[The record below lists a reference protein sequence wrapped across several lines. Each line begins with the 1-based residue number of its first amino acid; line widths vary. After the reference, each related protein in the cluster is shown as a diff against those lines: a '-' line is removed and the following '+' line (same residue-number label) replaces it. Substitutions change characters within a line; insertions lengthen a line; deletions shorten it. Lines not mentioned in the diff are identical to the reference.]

1 MITPHIY
8 KHPRRSKS
16 TILDKLSLDYTLTTS
31 RKNVQR
37 SSRPWYKR
45 NLVEILLILFFAAV
59 DYSALSSLF
68 DNSMV
73 ATKWVIT
80 LTTAGACVLENILA
94 SIAGHLWHEAV
105 TLKKSSAKVRLLG
118 SIAVDVALLTG
129 LLLFRFVSRNAT
141 LTTSIQG
148 LTGMGTTVSA
158 GAGDDGTRVALALV
172 LSLIP
177 YVTSVASFLLAT
189 CNSPLRRRAEALELE
204 IIHLEETVAQ
214 LQAAVAEIQAYD
226 PAQEHQ
232 LLLQRHRHATAY
244 VDHLE
249 TEWKEL
255 ARHILAQRLQADPRQ
270 LSRLAASQAAQPT
283 SGSTLEI
290 IHYPNPAEP
299 RKENV
304 P

>member
-1 MITPHIY
+1 MITPRIY
-8 KHPRRSKS
+8 KHSHKSKS

-37 SSRPWYKR
+37 SSRPWYTHG
-45 NLVEILLILFFAAV
+45 LLEILLIVFFSACDAASV
-59 DYSALSSLF
+59 QSLLDNTMLASS
-68 DNSMV
+68 
-73 ATKWVIT
+73 WVIT
-80 LTTAGACVLENILA
+80 LATAGICVLENILA
-94 SIAGHLWHEAV
+94 SIAGHIWHEVV
-105 TLKKSSAKVRLLG
+105 TLKKRSAKVRLFG
-118 SIAVDVALLTG
+118 AIAVDVTLLTG

-158 GAGDDGTRVALALV
+158 GAGDDGTQVALALV

-226 PAQEHQ
+226 PAQERQ

-249 TEWKEL
+249 TAWKQL
-255 ARHILAQRLQADPRQ
+255 ARHILAQRLEADPRQ
-270 LSRLAASQAAQPT
+270 LSRLAASQAAQTAGP
-283 SGSTLEI
+283 TLEI
-290 IHYPNPAEP
+290 IPYPNPAEP

>member
-8 KHPRRSKS
+8 KHSRKSKS
-16 TILDKLSLDYTLTTS
+16 TILDKLSLDCTLTTS

-37 SSRPWYKR
+37 SSRPWYMR

-59 DYSALSSLF
+59 DYGALSTLF

-141 LTTSIQG
+141 LTNVQG

-158 GAGDDGTRVALALV
+158 GAGDDGTQVALALV

-189 CNSPLRRRAEALELE
+189 CNSPLRRKREALELE
-204 IIHLEETVAQ
+204 LLRQEETVAQ
-214 LQAAVAEIQAYD
+214 LQAAAAEIQAYD
-226 PAQEHQ
+226 PDRELQ
-232 LLLQRHRHATAY
+232 LLTQCHRQARAY

-255 ARHILAQRLQADPRQ
+255 ARHILAQRLEADPRQ
-270 LSRLAASQAAQPT
+270 LSRLAASQTAQT
-283 SGSTLEI
+283 SAGPSWEI
-290 IHYPNPAEP
+290 IPYPNTTEP
-299 RKENV
+299 RKETV
-304 P
+304 L